1 MFWKYYNYGFRLAK
15 KTAKLYNYIT
25 NDDKEVS
32 TLKKIVALSLILAL
46 CVALF
51 AVPTSA
57 EGEIFVASGNTV
69 IPLTDAMPIRSNGV
83 WYVDYQVFTKGDHKV
98 NSSYSSVDRKL
109 VLYTWDTT
117 LIFDLNNTTAYTAAE
132 RIPYKAVSFLSNGT
146 VYVPVQFAAQM
157 LGFEVSYISEVSLI
171 RIKKSTDIPD
181 SMFKYIAKDAIPNIL
196 KAYNDKKNTQQAV
209 EENSKISIKLSF
221 NITNASTLKKI
232 LDELYRYGTRATFFV
247 SPSQITD
254 CQNELRRAVALGH
267 TLGILTSDPESIDE
281 TNDLLFDIAKVK
293 TRLVRIPNGTQSI
306 SSDIVNSFISKG
318 MRLWD
323 QTFSPSGST
332 SNGVYNSTVSQ
343 LKKASNGAVFTFS
356 DGSATTS
363 ALSRIL
369 RYFSTNK
376 VTATS
381 LTVLD
386 TPVNK
391 ISEKR

>member
-1 MFWKYYNYGFRLAK
+1 M
-15 KTAKLYNYIT
+15 
-25 NDDKEVS
+25 
-32 TLKKIVALSLILAL
+32 KKIVAFSLILAM
-46 CVALF
+46 CIAIFV
-51 AVPTSA
+51 VPTSA

-69 IPLTDAMPIRSNGV
+69 IPLTDAMPMRSNGV
-83 WYVDYQVFTKGDHKV
+83 WYVDYQAFTKGDLKV
-98 NSSYSSVDRKL
+98 NSSYSSVERKL

-132 RIPYKAVSFLSNGT
+132 RIPYKAVAFLSNGT

-171 RIKKSTDIPD
+171 RIKRSTDIPD
-181 SMFKYIAKDAIPNIL
+181 NMFKYIAKDAIPDIL
-196 KAYNDKKNTQQAV
+196 KAYNDNKNTEQTVQ
-209 EENSKISIKLSF
+209 ENSKISIKLSF

-232 LDELYRYGTRATFFV
+232 LDELYRHGTRATFFV
-247 SPSQITD
+247 SPSVITD

-267 TLGILTSDPESIDE
+267 TLGILTSDPESVTPANE
-281 TNDLLFDIAKVK
+281 LLFDIAKVK

-306 SSDIVNSFISKG
+306 STDAVNSFISKG
-318 MRLWD
+318 LRLWD
-323 QTFSPSGST
+323 QTFTPSGSG

-356 DGSATTS
+356 DGNAVTG

-369 RYFSTNK
+369 RYFSSNK
-376 VTATS
+376 VTATN

-391 ISEKR
+391 LSEKR